1 MLPMKILIVD
11 DSLDNRLLLQ
21 TILKSA
27 GYGDVLMAASA
38 REALSRLGVEEG
50 TPVSFRTLRENAAHA
65 GPEDVDLVLMDFMM
79 PEMDGTEACRRI
91 KSVER
96 LRDIPIIV
104 VTAKTE
110 PVDLQAAF
118 DSGAMDYITKPVN
131 KVALLARVASALNL
145 KREMDTRKARE
156 RELAEKNRDLEQA
169 LREVKVLRGFIPICA
184 SCKKIR
190 DDKGYWQQI
199 ETYIQQRSEAL
210 FSHGICKDCMK
221 KLYPDYADE

>member
-1 MLPMKILIVD
+1 MHGQTLFGLVLPMKILIVD

-21 TILKSA
+21 TLLKSA
-27 GYGDVLMAASA
+27 GYGDVLMAAS
-38 REALSRLGVEEG
+38 
-50 TPVSFRTLRENAAHA
+50 
-65 GPEDVDLVLMDFMM
+65 
-79 PEMDGTEACRRI
+79 
-91 KSVER
+91 
-96 LRDIPIIV
+96 
-104 VTAKTE
+104 
-110 PVDLQAAF
+110 
-118 DSGAMDYITKPVN
+118 
-131 KVALLARVASALNL
+131 ARVASALNL
-145 KREMDTRKARE
+145 KREMDTRKDRE

>member
-1 MLPMKILIVD
+1 
-11 DSLDNRLLLQ
+11 
-21 TILKSA
+21 
-27 GYGDVLMAASA
+27 MAASA
-38 REALSRLGVEEG
+38 REALTLLGVEDSAS
-50 TPVSFRTLRENAAHA
+50 VSFRGLRENAGHA
-65 GPEDVDLVLMDFMM
+65 PAEAVDLILMDLVM
-79 PEMDGTEACRRI
+79 PEMDGAEACRRI

-96 LRDIPIIV
+96 LRDIPIIM

-110 PVDLQAAF
+110 PVDLQVAF
-118 DSGAMDYITKPVN
+118 SSGAMDYITKPVN
-131 KVALLARVASALNL
+131 KVELLARVASALNL

-169 LREVKVLRGFIPICA
+169 FREVKVLRGFIPICA

-199 ETYIQQRSEAL
+199 ETYIQERSEAL

>member
-1 MLPMKILIVD
+1 MKVLIVD

-27 GYGDVLMAASA
+27 GYTDVLMAASA
-38 REALSRLGVEEG
+38 REALSRLGVDDG
-50 TPVSFRTLRENAAHA
+50 APVSIQNLRENAAHA
-65 GPEDVDLVLMDFMM
+65 GAEDFDLILMDFMM
-79 PEMDGTEACRRI
+79 PEMDGPEACRRI
-91 KSVER
+91 KSAER
-96 LRDIPIIV
+96 HRDIPIIV

-110 PVDLQAAF
+110 PVDLQVAF
-118 DSGAMDYITKPVN
+118 DSGAMDYITKPVS

-199 ETYIQQRSEAL
+199 ETYIQERSEAL
-210 FSHGICKDCMK
+210 FSHGICQDCMK
-221 KLYPDYADE
+221 KLYPDFAD